1 MRIDVCHS
9 LTGELLDIELSE
21 GALVEELRN
30 VLKVRA
36 LTHDAFLE
44 IFQPMQRPNLF
55 SEQKQTGV
63 ELESQVPRIPRS
75 TPRADRPHA
84 PSLPS
89 SAPTPLTHPCAQV
102 LICEWGPE

>member
-1 MRIDVCHS
+1 MMRIDVCHS

-44 IFQPMQRPNLF
+44 TFQPMQRPN
-55 SEQKQTGV
+55 
-63 ELESQVPRIPRS
+63 
-75 TPRADRPHA
+75 
-84 PSLPS
+84 
-89 SAPTPLTHPCAQV
+89 
-102 LICEWGPE
+102 